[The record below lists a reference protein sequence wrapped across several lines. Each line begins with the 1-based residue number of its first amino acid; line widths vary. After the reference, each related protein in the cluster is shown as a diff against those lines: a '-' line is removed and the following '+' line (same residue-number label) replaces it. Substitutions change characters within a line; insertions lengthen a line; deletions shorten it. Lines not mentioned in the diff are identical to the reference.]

1 MLYSEV
7 ILLTFAS
14 HLLGQNKSNGHV
26 QFHQVRMSHS
36 PMCSGMGREWGT
48 LVSLSNVPEFASI
61 SFFRAKPVFFL
72 YLLKIALNINGILCF
87 YCNQYSYNKVHCNLL
102 QNGIWW
108 GVVLAWILSKGW
120 GILSP
125 ENVRRTLL

>member
-1 MLYSEV
+1 
-7 ILLTFAS
+7 
-14 HLLGQNKSNGHV
+14 
-26 QFHQVRMSHS
+26 
-36 PMCSGMGREWGT
+36 MCSGMGREWGT
-48 LVSLSNVPEFASI
+48 LVGPSNVPEFDSI

-72 YLLKIALNINGILCF
+72 YLLKIALNINAILCL

-120 GILSP
+120 D
-125 ENVRRTLL
+125 T